1 MSYEIV
7 FQKVDFFFRNIL
19 KCLVVLFRPALIDIC
34 CFVAWYI
41 STWYISTLETV
52 SKLISE
58 ELLPVNFG
66 PCGSDDVVSA
76 AESRAGACD
85 ITIGEPGNAYIPLEM
100 GNAYIPIRASLATD
114 FCLYI
119 QNKTLHF
126 FPQFDLKYKRM
137 HRPELLVLSF

>member
-1 MSYEIV
+1 
-7 FQKVDFFFRNIL
+7 
-19 KCLVVLFRPALIDIC
+19 
-34 CFVAWYI
+34 
-41 STWYISTLETV
+41 
-52 SKLISE
+52 
-58 ELLPVNFG
+58 
-66 PCGSDDVVSA
+66 
-76 AESRAGACD
+76 
-85 ITIGEPGNAYIPLEM
+85 M